1 MYYADRD
8 GSSGVTAMHQP
19 SVRDQNAATGGF
31 VGHAPAFR
39 LGSETVQFWSHQRF
53 GSETMTD
60 SMPETPVLDLLA
72 SMTADSL
79 AASSLD
85 PGALMLVRLA
95 ALVAVD
101 APPSSY
107 LLNLEAAGEVGLDAE
122 SVRGVLAAVAPI
134 VGTARVASATGKIVK
149 ALSVAI
155 EIAEED
161 AQYGE

>member
-1 MYYADRD
+1 
-8 GSSGVTAMHQP
+8 
-19 SVRDQNAATGGF
+19 
-31 VGHAPAFR
+31 
-39 LGSETVQFWSHQRF
+39 
-53 GSETMTD
+53 MTD

-79 AASSLD
+79 AASSLE

-161 AQYGE
+161 AEYNQQLR

>member
-1 MYYADRD
+1 
-8 GSSGVTAMHQP
+8 
-19 SVRDQNAATGGF
+19 
-31 VGHAPAFR
+31 
-39 LGSETVQFWSHQRF
+39 
-53 GSETMTD
+53 MTD

-72 SMTADSL
+72 SMTADSM

-85 PGALMLVRLA
+85 PGSLMLVRLA

-134 VGTARVASATGKIVK
+134 VGTARIASATGKIVK

-161 AQYGE
+161 AEYNQ

>member
-1 MYYADRD
+1 
-8 GSSGVTAMHQP
+8 
-19 SVRDQNAATGGF
+19 
-31 VGHAPAFR
+31 
-39 LGSETVQFWSHQRF
+39 
-53 GSETMTD
+53 
-60 SMPETPVLDLLA
+60 
-72 SMTADSL
+72 
-79 AASSLD
+79 
-85 PGALMLVRLA
+85 MLVRLA

-161 AQYGE
+161 AQYAE

>member
-1 MYYADRD
+1 
-8 GSSGVTAMHQP
+8 
-19 SVRDQNAATGGF
+19 
-31 VGHAPAFR
+31 
-39 LGSETVQFWSHQRF
+39 
-53 GSETMTD
+53 MTD

-85 PGALMLVRLA
+85 PGSLMLVRLA